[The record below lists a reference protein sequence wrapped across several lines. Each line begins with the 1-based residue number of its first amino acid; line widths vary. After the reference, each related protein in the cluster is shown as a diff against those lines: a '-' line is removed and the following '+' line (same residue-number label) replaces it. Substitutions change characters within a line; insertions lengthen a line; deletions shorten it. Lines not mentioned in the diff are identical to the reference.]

1 MGGVEGAA
9 WSLSG
14 DAFTDW
20 DTIQRTCN
28 PGGYG
33 PSAVRPSLCHG
44 LSCLLPFPGQA
55 PGGGGGPSRPR
66 QAWALG
72 GTGGWGRHSPSF
84 HLCRGRGGTGTPL
97 VCRLLGPTA
106 LSRGK
111 GCSGFRGRW
120 TPGGRLWSSSPNP
133 PAVRTPRSRGFAAA
147 SEVACIPLRDPRQV
161 GRSPPRLHLRPR

>member
-55 PGGGGGPSRPR
+55 PGGGGGVP
-66 QAWALG
+66 A
-72 GTGGWGRHSPSF
+72 
-84 HLCRGRGGTGTPL
+84 GRGKHGPWGAQGDGAGTHRAFTCAGGGGAQGLPWFAGCWDRLRSL
-97 VCRLLGPTA
+97 V
-106 LSRGK
+106 
-111 GCSGFRGRW
+111 GRVA
-120 TPGGRLWSSSPNP
+120 PDLEGGGR
-133 PAVRTPRSRGFAAA
+133 RGGGCGAAA
-147 SEVACIPLRDPRQV
+147 QIPQQSGHLGAGV
-161 GRSPPRLHLRPR
+161 SLRPRRLPASL